1 MGSKVKC
8 LESSLGPGPS
18 TLDPFTYRPLS
29 IKPRVRFAPS
39 PTGYLHVGG
48 ARTALF
54 NWLFARHTGGTHV
67 LRIEDTDRERSTPE
81 HTQVILDGLTWLGIS
96 WDEGPYF
103 QGEYASRHQADAER
117 LLAAGKAY
125 RCFCTREELD
135 AQRAQAEKDGVGFRY
150 DRRCFRLSKAEA
162 ETRLRAGTPSTI
174 RFLLE
179 DEEIAWDD
187 AVHGRISFQ
196 GRDLD
201 DFVILRS
208 DNTAIY
214 NLAVVSDDIDMRIT
228 HVIRGDDHISNTPK
242 QIALYRALGYEPP
255 VFAHVPMILGSD
267 GKKLSKRHGA
277 TAVGDY
283 QELGI
288 LPAAMRNFLALLG
301 WSPGGDREIM
311 PQDEMIQLFTLEG
324 IQKKAAVFDT
334 TKLEWMN
341 GQYLSALPADA
352 LLEPVRRQLARIA
365 VDAAGRELSPLID
378 SVKARSRTILHVAE
392 QVAVRLDP
400 SRSVPDTKGEAL
412 IRKMGPGFSVSLGL
426 AADALEALPLDAWNP
441 DRILETLRHVAESNG
456 LKLGDVM
463 QPIRVALT
471 GSTVSEPVNELLH
484 VVGRDNSLRRIRE
497 TARRLGGGV
506 GAA

>member
-1 MGSKVKC
+1 
-8 LESSLGPGPS
+8 
-18 TLDPFTYRPLS
+18 
-29 IKPRVRFAPS
+29 
-39 PTGYLHVGG
+39 
-48 ARTALF
+48 LF
-54 NWLFARHTGGTHV
+54 NWLFARHTGGTHI

-81 HTQVILDGLTWLGIS
+81 HTRVILDGLTWLGIS

-103 QGEYASRHQADAER
+103 QGEYGPRHQADAEQ

-135 AQRAQAEKDGVGFRY
+135 LQRGKAEASGVGFHY
-150 DRRCFRLSKAEA
+150 DRRCQRLSPAEV
-162 ETRLRAGTPSTI
+162 EERVRGGTPSTI
-174 RFLLE
+174 RFLLQ
-179 DEEIAWDD
+179 DEEIAWED

-208 DNTAIY
+208 DNSAIY
-214 NLAVVSDDIDMRIT
+214 NLAVVSDDIAMDIT

-242 QIALYRALGYEPP
+242 QIALYRALGHEPP
-255 VFAHVPMILGSD
+255 VFAHVPMILGAD

-283 QELGI
+283 QEQGI
-288 LPAAMRNFLALLG
+288 YPAAMRNFLALLG

-311 PQDEMIQLFTLEG
+311 PEDEMIRLFTLDG

-341 GQYLSALPADA
+341 GQYLSFVPVEELV
-352 LLEPVRRQLARIA
+352 EPVRRQLTRMNVRADGDLR
-365 VDAAGRELSPLID
+365 PLIN

-392 QVAVRLDP
+392 QVAVRLEP
-400 SRSVPDTKGEAL
+400 ARSKPDDKGQAL
-412 IRKMGPGFSVSLGL
+412 IHKMGPAFEGNL
-426 AADALEALPLDAWNP
+426 ARARVALESLKSTEWNP
-441 DRILETLRHVAESNG
+441 DQLLTTLKGVAESNK

-463 QPIRVALT
+463 QPVRVALT
-471 GSTVSEPVNELLH
+471 GSTVSEPVNELLF
-484 VVGRDNSLRRIRE
+484 VVGQQSSINTLKSTPQRWQPGTN
-497 TARRLGGGV
+497 TK
-506 GAA
+506 

>member
-1 MGSKVKC
+1 M
-8 LESSLGPGPS
+8 
-18 TLDPFTYRPLS
+18 TA
-29 IKPRVRFAPS
+29 PRVRFAPS

-54 NWLFARHTGGTHV
+54 NWLYARHTGGTHV
-67 LRIEDTDRERSTPE
+67 LRIEDTDRERSTDE
-81 HTQVILDGLTWLGIS
+81 HTRIILDGLTWLGIT

-103 QGEYASRHQADAER
+103 QGEYAARHQADAER
-117 LLAAGKAY
+117 LLAEGKAY

-135 AQRAQAEKDGVGFRY
+135 QQRTRAEAGGVGFRY
-150 DRRCFRLSKAEA
+150 DRRCFRLSPTQVQE
-162 ETRLRAGTPSTI
+162 RLRSGAPSTI
-174 RFLLE
+174 RFIMG

-187 AVHGRISFQ
+187 AVHDRISFQ

-208 DNTAIY
+208 DNSAIY
-214 NLAVVSDDIDMRIT
+214 NLAVVSDDIAMRIS

-255 VFAHVPMILGSD
+255 VFAHVPMILGAD

-283 QELGI
+283 QEQGI

-301 WSPGGDREIM
+301 WSPGGDREIL
-311 PQDEMIQLFTLEG
+311 PEDEMIQLFTLEG

-341 GQYLSALPADA
+341 GQYLSARPADE
-352 LLEPVRRQLARIA
+352 LVEPVRRQL
-365 VDAAGRELSPLID
+365 GRMGVATEGDIRPLID

-400 SRSVPDTKGEAL
+400 KRSKLDAKGEAL
-412 IRKMGPGFSVSLGL
+412 IRKMGPSFAGNLVL
-426 AADALEALPLDAWNP
+426 ASTALESLKPAEWKP
-441 DRILETLRHVAESNG
+441 DQLLATLKGVAEANS

-463 QPIRVALT
+463 QPVRVALT
-471 GSTVSEPVNELLH
+471 GSTVSEPVNELLF
-484 VVGRDNSLRRIRE
+484 VVGPQTSIRTLNE
-497 TARRLGGGV
+497 MAQRVDGGV
-506 GAA
+506 RRA

>member
-1 MGSKVKC
+1 M
-8 LESSLGPGPS
+8 
-18 TLDPFTYRPLS
+18 TA
-29 IKPRVRFAPS
+29 PRVRFAPS

-54 NWLFARHTGGTHV
+54 NWLFARHTGGTHI

-103 QGEYASRHQADAER
+103 QGEYAARHQADAER
-117 LLAAGKAY
+117 LLAAGNAY
-125 RCFCTREELD
+125 RCFCSREELD
-135 AQRAQAEKDGVGFRY
+135 AQRGRAEASGGGFRY
-150 DRRCFRLSKAEA
+150 DRRCYRLSPAGVNE
-162 ETRLRAGTPSTI
+162 RIRAGAPSTI

-179 DEEIAWDD
+179 DEEIAWED

-208 DNTAIY
+208 DNSAIY
-214 NLAVVSDDIDMRIT
+214 NLAVVSDDIAMGIT

-242 QIALYRALGYEPP
+242 QIALYRALGHEPP
-255 VFAHVPMILGSD
+255 VFAHVPMILGAD

-283 QELGI
+283 QEQGI
-288 LPAAMRNFLALLG
+288 YPAAMRNFLALLG

-311 PQDEMIQLFTLEG
+311 PEDEMIRLFTLDG

-341 GQYLSALPADA
+341 GQYLSALPADDM
-352 LLEPVRRQLARIA
+352 LEPVRRQLARMGVA
-365 VDAAGRELSPLID
+365 VDPSRDLRPLID

-392 QVAVRLDP
+392 QVAVRLEP
-400 SRSVPDTKGEAL
+400 ARSKPDEKGKAL
-412 IRKMGPGFSVSLGL
+412 IHKMGPAFEGNL
-426 AADALEALPLDAWNP
+426 ALASAALESLKPAEWKP
-441 DRILETLRHVAESNG
+441 DELLATLKGVAESNK

-463 QPIRVALT
+463 QPVRVALT
-471 GSTVSEPVNELLH
+471 GSTVSEPVNELLF
-484 VVGRDNSLRRIRE
+484 VVGPQSSINTLKSTPQRWDRTTNPK
-497 TARRLGGGV
+497 
-506 GAA
+506 